1 MTVLLKNLVIFVLTL
16 EARLALWRYAPKII
30 AITGSMGKTT
40 TKDAIYAVLS
50 KERHVQKS
58 EKSFN
63 SEIGVP
69 LAILGLENAWRSP
82 TLWLQNLVRGLWLI
96 VRKLKYPEWLI
107 LEVGADRPGDIR
119 RIARWLRPHIVVMT
133 GVPEIPVHVEYFRS
147 PDELAREKCALV
159 EHMQNDGTLIL
170 NGDDSRMASL
180 CADHD
185 KQTVTYGLGNRNEL
199 YASHLSIA
207 YERKMPVGMRFKLN
221 HAGTAIPIAIRGAL
235 GRPRAYAALAAYA
248 AAKIFGVELESVR
261 ESLEAWT
268 PPPGRMRIVPGARG
282 STIIDDTYNSS
293 PAAALAALDTLKE
306 IKMPDGARRI
316 ALLGDMLEL
325 GKYAAEAHR
334 NVGTRVATSADML
347 ITVGFRSRAAAE
359 AALDAGA
366 SDLHVRQYEQH
377 ESRRAGEELRNELR
391 EGDVV
396 LIKGSQSMRMERAVE
411 ALMAE
416 SERAAN
422 LLVRQEPEWLLKT

>member
-1 MTVLLKNLVIFVLTL
+1 
-16 EARLALWRYAPKII
+16 
-30 AITGSMGKTT
+30 MG
-40 TKDAIYAVLS
+40 
-50 KERHVQKS
+50 E
-58 EKSFN
+58 SF
-63 SEIGVP
+63 EG
-69 LAILGLENAWRSP
+69 G
-82 TLWLQNLVRGLWLI
+82 RG
-96 VRKLKYPEWLI
+96 
-107 LEVGADRPGDIR
+107 R
-119 RIARWLRPHIVVMT
+119 R
-133 GVPEIPVHVEYFRS
+133 G
-147 PDELAREKCALV
+147 
-159 EHMQNDGTLIL
+159 
-170 NGDDSRMASL
+170 
-180 CADHD
+180 
-185 KQTVTYGLGNRNEL
+185 
-199 YASHLSIA
+199 
-207 YERKMPVGMRFKLN
+207 GMR
-221 HAGTAIPIAIRGAL
+221 II
-235 GRPRAYAALAAYA
+235 
-248 AAKIFGVELESVR
+248 
-261 ESLEAWT
+261 
-268 PPPGRMRIVPGARG
+268 PGANG